1 MNKTKSILRANLH
14 ITWFQRWKLI
24 KFFSVKL
31 KTIKNTMNGEMDY
44 KLFNIK
50 ILFSEQHLICQKV
63 ATDNNIF
70 KKILTK
76 KQHTQS
82 W

>member
-1 MNKTKSILRANLH
+1 MISKMKINKV
-14 ITWFQRWKLI
+14 
-24 KFFSVKL
+24 FSVKL

-76 KQHTQS
+76 KNIHKVDNLKKKF
-82 W
+82 

>member
-1 MNKTKSILRANLH
+1 
-14 ITWFQRWKLI
+14 
-24 KFFSVKL
+24 
-31 KTIKNTMNGEMDY
+31 MNGEMDY

-76 KQHTQS
+76 KKHTQS
-82 W
+82 